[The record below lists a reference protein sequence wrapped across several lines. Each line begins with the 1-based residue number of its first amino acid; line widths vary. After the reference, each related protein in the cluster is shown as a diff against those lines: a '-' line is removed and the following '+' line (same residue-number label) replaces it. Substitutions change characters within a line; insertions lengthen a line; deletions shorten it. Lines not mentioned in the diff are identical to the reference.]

1 MSRRAS
7 CFRSSKRTGMVL
19 GDVLEAMKGGEH
31 MVRETI
37 ALIESAVEAPTSQDE
52 KEGTEAD
59 D

>member
-1 MSRRAS
+1 
-7 CFRSSKRTGMVL
+7 MVL